1 MKDLTTEE
9 IETVLTRVV
18 SEIVA
23 EEGEAAAYNRDEDD
37 ESSCVEEAED
47 PTEAIT
53 EELFRVRKDT
63 LKDALINE
71 ALKKKW
77 CK

>member
-9 IETVLTRVV
+9 IEAVLTRVV

-23 EEGEAAAYNRDEDD
+23 EEGETTVYNRDEDE
-37 ESSCVEEAED
+37 ESACVEEAEASTL
-47 PTEAIT
+47 TEDMV
-53 EELFRVRKDT
+53 EELFRVR
-63 LKDALINE
+63 KDALINE